1 MILAAWRRLIEA
13 RALRRRAIPEE
24 LWRRVLDR
32 YPFLARRS
40 APELAA
46 LRRLATLFLARK
58 EFHGAGGLAVTD
70 FMAVAIA
77 TQACLPILHL
87 GLAWYDGFVGIVVH
101 ADEVV
106 ARRET
111 VDDAGVVH
119 RYAEVLS
126 GEAMSGGPMM
136 LSWRDVEEAGATAQW
151 GYNVV
156 IHEFAHVIDMRD
168 GMADGVPPLPQRR
181 QQEAWRGVL
190 EAEFETFCRRV
201 NRGEETALDAYGT
214 AGPEEFFAVAV
225 EAFFVSPEAMRAEHE
240 RLYGL
245 FTEFFRQDPSRAGEA
260 AAAP

>member
-13 RALRRRAIPEE
+13 RALRRRAIPDE

-32 YPFLARRS
+32 YPFLARRGD
-40 APELAA
+40 ADLAA
-46 LRRLATLFLARK
+46 VRRLATLFLARK
-58 EFHGAGGLAVTD
+58 EFHGAGGLVVTD

-87 GLAWYDGFVGIVVH
+87 GLSWYDDFVGIVVH
-101 ADEVV
+101 PDEVI

-111 VDDAGVVH
+111 VDDAGIVH

-136 LSWRDVEEAGATAQW
+136 LSWRDVEEAGETAQW

-168 GMADGVPPLPQRR
+168 GMADGVPPLPLRR
-181 QQEAWRGVL
+181 QQESWRAVS
-190 EAEFETFCRRV
+190 ATEFEAFCTRV
-201 NRGEETALDAYGT
+201 NRGQDTALDPYGT
-214 AGPEEFFAVAV
+214 VGPEEFFAVAV
-225 EAFFVSPEAMRAEHE
+225 EAFFVSPAAMRAEHE

-245 FTEFFRQDPSRAGEA
+245 FKEFFGQDPASAVA
-260 AAAP
+260 DTC